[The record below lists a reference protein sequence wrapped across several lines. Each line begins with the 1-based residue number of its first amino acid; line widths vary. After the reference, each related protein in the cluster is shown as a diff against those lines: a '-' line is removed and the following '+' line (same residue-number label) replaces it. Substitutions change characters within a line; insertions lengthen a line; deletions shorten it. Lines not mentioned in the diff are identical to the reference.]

1 MKFGAG
7 WVQSHLIPKLNT
19 SLSQT
24 KISYLLKMCI
34 LNCFAVCTKTL
45 NSNQIVENVLPQIL
59 KSLKDKVPNVRFF
72 TIKLLEIIIQN
83 CDQST
88 RDKVKG

>member
-1 MKFGAG
+1 
-7 WVQSHLIPKLNT
+7 
-19 SLSQT
+19 
-24 KISYLLKMCI
+24 MCI
-34 LNCFAVCTKTL
+34 LNCLAVSTKTL
-45 NSNQIVENVLPQIL
+45 NSNQIVEFVLPQIL

-88 RDKVKG
+88 KDKVKG

>member
-1 MKFGAG
+1 MKFGAS
-7 WVQSHLIPKLNT
+7 WVTLVLVPKLNS
-19 SLSQT
+19 SLNQA

-34 LNCFAVCTKTL
+34 LNCLAVCSRTL
-45 NSNQIVENVLPQIL
+45 NSNQIVEFVLPQIL
-59 KSLKDKVPNVRFF
+59 KALKDKVPNVRFF

-88 RDKVKG
+88 KDKIKG